1 MLPPAGWYSDPQD
14 PDSLRFWDG
23 SQWTDQTRP
32 MAPEPA
38 APQVVSEVVAEEPL
52 VVESVAVAGIDNPEG
67 DVRESVAV
75 EPVDVVDVV
84 EVQDSADTAWSAA
97 DEAVVTE
104 SPLSFPGFA
113 AEVAALDE
121 SDQAQDDDQVV
132 ADDTQVEDGVIV
144 VTTADL
150 PGHRIM
156 SVIGQVS
163 GVAVRART
171 DLWRDGADHVGLLHA
186 TRQEAVDRLGEEAG
200 RAGATAVVAMQF
212 DSHEIGDLMTEVVAY
227 GTAVVIEKA

>member
-14 PDSLRFWDG
+14 PESLRFWDG

-38 APQVVSEVVAEEPL
+38 APQAPADAVAEEPL
-52 VVESVAVAGIDNPEG
+52 VVESVAVAPVDTAED
-67 DVRESVAV
+67 DVSESVAV
-75 EPVDVVDVV
+75 EPVAVV
-84 EVQDSADTAWSAA
+84 EVQEEAA
-97 DEAVVTE
+97 DSPATLADEPVVPE
-104 SPLSFPGFA
+104 PPLSFPGFA
-113 AEVAALDE
+113 AEVAALDD
-121 SDQAQDDDQVV
+121 SVRSQDDDQVESE
-132 ADDTQVEDGVIV
+132 DTSAPDSVMV
-144 VTTADL
+144 VTMTDL
-150 PGHRIM
+150 PGHRIV

-163 GVAVRART
+163 GVAVRARA

-186 TRQEAVDRLGEEAG
+186 TRREAVDRLVEEAG
-200 RAGATAVVAMQF
+200 QAGASAVVAMQF